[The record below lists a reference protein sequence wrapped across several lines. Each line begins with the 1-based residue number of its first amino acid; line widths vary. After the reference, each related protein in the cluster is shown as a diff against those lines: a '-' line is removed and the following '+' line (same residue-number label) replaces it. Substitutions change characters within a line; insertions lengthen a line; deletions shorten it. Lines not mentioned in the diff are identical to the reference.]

1 MAFSIFISL
10 INYMKSFISNVVDT
24 IIREHKSY
32 HNLTFVLPSQR
43 ACIFLKEE
51 LQQKIPRT
59 SFFPKIESIE
69 NYIQELADI
78 HLIDNT
84 QLLFEFYSIYIKHLP
99 KKNIESFETFSQWA
113 TIALHD
119 FNEID
124 SYLVNSEDFFS
135 NLSDIKKLDKW
146 FQQKKP
152 SQLAVNYLEFF
163 EYLTILY
170 NALYEKLKSNKFGYQ
185 GLIYKEATENLEYYI
200 NNSEN
205 NQVVFIGFNALNKAE
220 EHIFQELL
228 NNNVASVYWDANEA
242 LLDKSNEAG
251 VFLRKYK
258 NEWAYYKENPFL
270 WDTSNSQKDQKIHIV
285 GAPKNITQIKY
296 VGELLSSFE
305 NFNETA
311 LVLAD
316 ENLLSLALNSLPNNV
331 HNINITM
338 GYPLKDI
345 PVAGLFDK
353 LFKMHL
359 NQQKFNKVEIQQF
372 YYKDVLNLLNDSF
385 LNKLFGEDLQSLI
398 VKIKKENSIFLSV
411 NSLKSFCSKEEVEKL
426 SVLFSLFCF
435 SLNMNHIIK
444 QCIHLIN
451 ELKESVEGVE
461 KEYLFRFYHVFQQL
475 ESLNTK
481 YNHIGDLNTL
491 TLFYNQILKN
501 ERLSFQGEPLHGLQL
516 MGMLETRAL
525 DFETVIITSVNEGIL
540 PGGKNEFSF
549 IPFDVKKYF
558 GLPTYQEKDAI
569 FSYHFQRLLL
579 RAKTVYLIYNTETDG
594 YGAGEKSRFLTQL
607 EINNPA
613 IAKKIISPKLQQT
626 KSTLLEIPKTPEVL
640 ERLKTVFSEG
650 ISPSALANYIY
661 NPISFY
667 EQKVLKIKEVDEVE
681 ETIAANTMGT
691 VIHDVL
697 EHMYKPFIGKFVI
710 KDHIVGMRKSIN
722 ELLNIY
728 FEKHYLK
735 GNIETGKNKLIFEVS
750 KKYIQNFLKAE
761 LNEINQNK
769 QLKIIALEERMEIEI
784 DIPGIDFPIKVRG
797 TVDRIDQLDGVTR
810 IIDYKTGKVESSQL
824 KMNDFSLVMENY
836 KYTKAMQV
844 MLYSYMFSVTSN
856 IPINELQSGII
867 SFKNLKEGFLKMNFT
882 EQFRGKDY
890 QVTNERIDDFMEV
903 INNLII
909 EILNPEIPFKQN
921 ENLPF

>member
-1 MAFSIFISL
+1 
-10 INYMKSFISNVVDT
+10 MKSFISNVVDT
-24 IIREHKSY
+24 IISEHKSY

-43 ACIFLKEE
+43 ACVFLKEA
-51 LQQKIPRT
+51 LQQKIPTT

-78 HLIDNT
+78 YLIDNT
-84 QLLFEFYSIYIKHLP
+84 QLLFEFYSIYLKHLP

-135 NLSDIKKLDKW
+135 NLRDIKKLDKW

-200 NNSEN
+200 NNSESN
-205 NQVVFIGFNALNKAE
+205 HVVFIGFNALNKAE
-220 EHIFQELL
+220 EYIFQELL
-228 NNNVASVYWDANEA
+228 NNNLASVYWDANEA
-242 LLDKSNEAG
+242 LLDESNEAG
-251 VFLRKYK
+251 LFLRKYK
-258 NEWAYYKENPFL
+258 SEWAYYKDNPFL
-270 WDTSNSQKDQKIHIV
+270 WHTNNSKKDQNIHIV

-296 VGELLSSFE
+296 VGELLSGFE

-316 ENLLSLALNSLPNNV
+316 ENLLSLTLNSLPNNV
-331 HNINITM
+331 QNINITM

-353 LFKMHL
+353 LFKLHL
-359 NQQKFNKVEIQQF
+359 NQQKFNKVEVQQF
-372 YYKDVLNLLNDSF
+372 YYKDVLNFLNDSF
-385 LNKLFGEDLQSLI
+385 LNKLFGANLQSLI
-398 VKIKKENSIFLSV
+398 IKIKKENSIFLSV

-426 SVLFSLFCF
+426 SVLFSLFYF
-435 SLNMNHIIK
+435 SLNINHIIK

-451 ELKESVEGVE
+451 VLKESVEGVE

-475 ESLNTK
+475 ETLNTT
-481 YNHIGDLNTL
+481 YNHIRDLKTL

-501 ERLSFQGEPLHGLQL
+501 EKLSFQGEPLHGLQL

-569 FSYHFQRLLL
+569 FSYHFQRLLQ
-579 RAKTVYLIYNTETDG
+579 RATTVYLIYNTETDG

-607 EINNPA
+607 EINNPT
-613 IAKKIISPKLQQT
+613 IKKTIISPKLQQT
-626 KSTLLEIPKTPEVL
+626 KFPLLEIKKTPEVL

-667 EQKVLKIKEVDEVE
+667 EQKVLKIREVDEVE

-697 EHMYKPFIGKFVI
+697 EHMYKPFIGKFI
-710 KDHIVGMRKSIN
+710 MKNHIVEMQKSIY
-722 ELLNIY
+722 ELLNFY

-750 KKYIQNFLKAE
+750 KKYIQNFLKSE
-761 LNEINQNK
+761 LKEINQNK
-769 QLKIIALEERMEIEI
+769 QLKIIALEAKMETKI
-784 DIPGIDFPIKVRG
+784 DIPGIDFPVKVRG
-797 TVDRIDQLDGVTR
+797 TVDRIDELDGVTR
-810 IIDYKTGKVESSQL
+810 IIDYKTGKVESGQL
-824 KMNDFSLVMENY
+824 KMNDFSLIMENY

-867 SFKNLKEGFLKMNFT
+867 SFKNLNAGFLKMNFT
-882 EQFRGKDY
+882 EQYGGKDY
-890 QVTNERIDDFMEV
+890 QVTKERITDFMEV
-903 INNLII
+903 INGLIL

>member
-1 MAFSIFISL
+1 
-10 INYMKSFISNVVDT
+10 MKSFISNVVDT
-24 IIREHKSY
+24 IISQHKSY

-43 ACIFLKEE
+43 ACVFLKEA
-51 LQQKIPRT
+51 LQQKIPTT
-59 SFFPKIESIE
+59 SFFPRIESIE

-78 HLIDNT
+78 QLIDNT
-84 QLLFEFYSIYIKHLP
+84 QLLFEFYSIYLKHLP

-135 NLSDIKKLDKW
+135 NLRDIKKLDKW

-258 NEWAYYKENPFL
+258 NEWAYYKDNPFL
-270 WDTSNSQKDQKIHIV
+270 WGTGNSQKDQNIHIV

-411 NSLKSFCSKEEVEKL
+411 NSIKSFCSKEEVEKL

-461 KEYLFRFYHVFQQL
+461 KEYLFRFYHIFQQL
-475 ESLNTK
+475 DILNTT
-481 YNHIGDLNTL
+481 YNHIGDLKTL

-501 ERLSFQGEPLHGLQL
+501 EKLSFQGEPLHGLQL

-569 FSYHFQRLLL
+569 FSYHFQRLLQ

-613 IAKKIISPKLQQT
+613 ITKTIISPKLQQT
-626 KSTLLEIPKTPEVL
+626 KFPILEIQKTPEVL

-650 ISPSALANYIY
+650 ISPSSLANYIY

-667 EQKVLKIKEVDEVE
+667 EQKVLKIKEADDVE

-697 EHMYKPFIGKFVI
+697 EHMYKPFIGKFI
-710 KDHIVGMRKSIN
+710 MKGHIVEMQKSIN
-722 ELLNIY
+722 ELLHIY

-750 KKYIQNFLKAE
+750 KKYIQKFLKAE

-769 QLKIIALEERMEIEI
+769 QLKIIALEEKMETEI

-810 IIDYKTGKVESSQL
+810 IIDYKTGKVESGQL
-824 KMNDFSLVMENY
+824 KMNDFSLIMENY

-844 MLYSYMFSVTSN
+844 MLYSFMFSVTSN
-856 IPINELQSGII
+856 IPMNELHSGII
-867 SFKNLKEGFLKMNFT
+867 SFKNLKEGFIKMNFT
-882 EQFRGKDY
+882 DQFRGKDN
-890 QVTNERIDDFMEV
+890 QVTKERIADFMEV

>member
-1 MAFSIFISL
+1 
-10 INYMKSFISNVVDT
+10 MKSFISNVVDT

-385 LNKLFGEDLQSLI
+385 LNKLFGADLQSLI

-501 ERLSFQGEPLHGLQL
+501 EKLSFQGEPLHGLQL

-710 KDHIVGMRKSIN
+710 KNHIVGMQKSIN

-824 KMNDFSLVMENY
+824 KMNDFSLIMENY

>member
-1 MAFSIFISL
+1 M
-10 INYMKSFISNVVDT
+10 
-24 IIREHKSY
+24 
-32 HNLTFVLPSQR
+32 
-43 ACIFLKEE
+43 
-51 LQQKIPRT
+51 
-59 SFFPKIESIE
+59 
-69 NYIQELADI
+69 
-78 HLIDNT
+78 
-84 QLLFEFYSIYIKHLP
+84 
-99 KKNIESFETFSQWA
+99 W
-113 TIALHD
+113 
-119 FNEID
+119 
-124 SYLVNSEDFFS
+124 
-135 NLSDIKKLDKW
+135 
-146 FQQKKP
+146 
-152 SQLAVNYLEFF
+152 
-163 EYLTILY
+163 
-170 NALYEKLKSNKFGYQ
+170 
-185 GLIYKEATENLEYYI
+185 
-200 NNSEN
+200 
-205 NQVVFIGFNALNKAE
+205 
-220 EHIFQELL
+220 
-228 NNNVASVYWDANEA
+228 
-242 LLDKSNEAG
+242 
-251 VFLRKYK
+251 
-258 NEWAYYKENPFL
+258 
-270 WDTSNSQKDQKIHIV
+270 
-285 GAPKNITQIKY
+285 
-296 VGELLSSFE
+296 
-305 NFNETA
+305 
-311 LVLAD
+311 
-316 ENLLSLALNSLPNNV
+316 
-331 HNINITM
+331 
-338 GYPLKDI
+338 
-345 PVAGLFDK
+345 
-353 LFKMHL
+353 
-359 NQQKFNKVEIQQF
+359 QKFNKVEVQQF
-372 YYKDVLNLLNDSF
+372 YYKDVLNFLNDSF
-385 LNKLFGEDLQSLI
+385 LNKLFGANLQSLI
-398 VKIKKENSIFLSV
+398 IKIKKENSIFLSV

-607 EINNPA
+607 EINNPT
-613 IAKKIISPKLQQT
+613 ILKKIISPKLQQT

-750 KKYIQNFLKAE
+750 KKYIQNLTDK
-761 LNEINQNK
+761 
-769 QLKIIALEERMEIEI
+769 
-784 DIPGIDFPIKVRG
+784 
-797 TVDRIDQLDGVTR
+797 
-810 IIDYKTGKVESSQL
+810 
-824 KMNDFSLVMENY
+824 
-836 KYTKAMQV
+836 
-844 MLYSYMFSVTSN
+844 
-856 IPINELQSGII
+856 
-867 SFKNLKEGFLKMNFT
+867 
-882 EQFRGKDY
+882 
-890 QVTNERIDDFMEV
+890 
-903 INNLII
+903 
-909 EILNPEIPFKQN
+909 
-921 ENLPF
+921 